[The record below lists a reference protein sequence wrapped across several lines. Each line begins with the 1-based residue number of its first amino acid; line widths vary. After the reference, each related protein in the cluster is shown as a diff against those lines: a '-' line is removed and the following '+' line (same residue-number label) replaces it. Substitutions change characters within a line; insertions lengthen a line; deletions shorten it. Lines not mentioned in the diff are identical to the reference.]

1 MTSTDLKFISIAILL
16 VVMALIIGAGKELE
30 QKHDKKVIT
39 TNTITYHLSVEILT
53 VRKVK

>member
-16 VVMALIIGAGKELE
+16 VTMALIIGAGKELE

-39 TNTITYHLSVEILT
+39 TNTTTYHLSIEILT